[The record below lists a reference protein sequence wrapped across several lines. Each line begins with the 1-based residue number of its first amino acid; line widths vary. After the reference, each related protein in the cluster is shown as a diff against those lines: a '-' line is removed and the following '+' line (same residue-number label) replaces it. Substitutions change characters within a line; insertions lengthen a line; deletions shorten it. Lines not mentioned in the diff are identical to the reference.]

1 MKTKFITLALSVL
14 ISAPAVAAVT
24 LQDGMTIQQ
33 KLADIQAAQV
43 VIEKNKADIET
54 ITVEQNAKFEVV
66 QQKQSE
72 IASALNS
79 ISEILAVANA
89 PEPEVDPVIY

>member
-1 MKTKFITLALSVL
+1 MILALSVL
-14 ISAPAVAAVT
+14 ISAPAIAAVT